1 MSETFFSEM
10 AKQDA
15 DINNNS
21 IQNLFCWSFL
31 THSFLYV
38 QKRSFLLEIVFQ
50 FIRFQVIL
58 KLDS

>member
-1 MSETFFSEM
+1 MNETFFSEM

-38 QKRSFLLEIVFQ
+38 QKRSFLLEIF
-50 FIRFQVIL
+50 L
-58 KLDS
+58 